1 MRFCQEIDRHNQTA
15 LLFPEGFCVAFS
27 PRVWASGLDPWGVQG
42 SAVAHQQLTGSAVT
56 RLDRQGLVGIKNL
69 VQGKKNR
76 PISRAVTQAVAI
88 PITRLPAPDLDLMG
102 ESYR

>member
-1 MRFCQEIDRHNQTA
+1 MFGHQDSRHLNRGSHRYA
-15 LLFPEGFCVAFS
+15 AHPPIGGDVGGF
-27 PRVWASGLDPWGVQG
+27 SGLDPWGVQG

-102 ESYR
+102 KSYR